1 MSNVFVIQNQEG
13 QFLSRQ
19 KEWLEKTEIKALY
32 KTPHRDLAV
41 NELFEIT
48 SKDARVRAKVVSAEA
63 TSKGLPLVADL
74 PPLDFPKFELPEDL
88 GGPQPSSGVEIEVE
102 AENRDQ
108 TNRAIPQLQMAAVTP
123 SPEQIDAQ
131 APAKLEANTEQV

>member
-19 KEWLEKTEIKALY
+19 KEWLEKTEINALY

-48 SKDARVRAKVVSAEA
+48 SKDTSVRAKVVSAEA
-63 TSKGLPLVADL
+63 TSKGLPLVAEL

-88 GGPQPSSGVEIEVE
+88 GGPQHASEVA
-102 AENRDQ
+102 AENEDQ
-108 TNRAIPQLQMAAVTP
+108 TNRAFPQLQMAAVTP
-123 SPEQIDAQ
+123 SPEQADEQ
-131 APAKLEANTEQV
+131 AHAKLEANTEQV

>member
-19 KEWLEKTEIKALY
+19 KQWLEKTEINALY

-48 SKDARVRAKVVSAEA
+48 SKDTGVRARVVSAEA
-63 TSKGLPLVADL
+63 SSKGLPLVAEL
-74 PPLDFPKFELPEDL
+74 PPLEFPKFELPEEL
-88 GGPQPSSGVEIEVE
+88 GGPQPSSEVE
-102 AENRDQ
+102 AQSDDQ
-108 TNRAIPQLQMAAVTP
+108 PEQANPQRELAAVTP
-123 SPEQIDAQ
+123 SPEHTDEQAQ
-131 APAKLEANTEQV
+131 AKLEANAEQV